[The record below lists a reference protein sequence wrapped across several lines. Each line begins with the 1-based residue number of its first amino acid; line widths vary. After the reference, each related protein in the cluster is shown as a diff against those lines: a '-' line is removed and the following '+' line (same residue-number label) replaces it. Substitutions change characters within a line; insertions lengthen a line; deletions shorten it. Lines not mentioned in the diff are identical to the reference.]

1 MPIIDRKSIGLPTL
15 KRAEARAPV
24 YEMASTFCRCSAAI
38 CRRLIRI
45 THVNEFS
52 KISAATDRDKQ
63 TLLAAGEPLYCNRSQ
78 FRTVNFD
85 HYFFVAN
92 DSVL

>member
-1 MPIIDRKSIGLPTL
+1 MPIIDRKSTGLPTL
-15 KRAEARAPV
+15 KRAEARAPI
-24 YEMASTFCRCSAAI
+24 YQMASTFCRCSAAI
-38 CRRLIRI
+38 CRRLIPKMRA
-45 THVNEFS
+45 NEFS
-52 KISAATDRDKQ
+52 KIGVTTDRDKR
-63 TLLAAGEPLYCNRSQ
+63 TLLAAEEPLFCIRSR